1 MNEHKQLTLFSN
13 EAPQQ
18 GLHLCGVS
26 SRFFTQTIEIDSNF
40 QTPVPICNYMVDMV
54 PENSIKILEPTPGLG
69 NIVNALNAK
78 NRYQIITADD
88 FFLLDKSEKYDCI
101 VMNPPFSSKSAFM
114 NNAPEGVE
122 VTGMKLGYYILTECM
137 KMSNNIIALM
147 PWYTISDSDVRMRY
161 LKSFGIKSLT
171 ALPRKTF
178 QYARIQTVI
187 IELEK
192 GYQDETIFRTYR
204 F

>member
-1 MNEHKQLTLFSN
+1 MNKHKQLTLFLN
-13 EAPQQ
+13 EAPHQ
-18 GLHLCGVS
+18 GLHLCGA
-26 SRFFTQTIEIDSNF
+26 SRFFIQTIEVDNNF
-40 QTPVPICNYMVDMV
+40 QTPLPVCNYMVDMV
-54 PENSIKILEPTPGLG
+54 PENSVKILEPTPGLG
-69 NIVNALNAK
+69 NIVNALQAK

-88 FFLLDKSEKYDCI
+88 FFLLDKSERYDCI

-114 NNAPEGVE
+114 LNAPEGVE
-122 VTGMKLGYYILTECM
+122 VIGMKLGYYILIECM

-147 PWYTISDSDVRMRY
+147 PWYTILDSDVRMRY
-161 LKSFGIKSLT
+161 LKNFGIKSLT

-192 GYQDETIFRTYR
+192 GYQEETIFRTYR